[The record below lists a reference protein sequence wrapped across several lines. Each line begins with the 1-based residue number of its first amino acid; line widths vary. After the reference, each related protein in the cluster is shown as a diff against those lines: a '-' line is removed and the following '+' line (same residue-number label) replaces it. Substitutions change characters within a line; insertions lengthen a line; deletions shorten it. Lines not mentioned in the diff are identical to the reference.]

1 MSREEILADFQACT
15 GIEDLGIA
23 IMHLEE
29 ANWVLV
35 DAVNRAIP
43 QDGGGVGVDPTA
55 GFEPP
60 IPVEGPLPSS
70 SPPLLQEQ
78 LQPIPPPSPPQLSN
92 LLQESLNQVDMGSRM
107 AMSGMMGMGSSRGGM
122 MGPTLPGVSIA
133 SDFLPMGNSTRSRML
148 ELNIEYRDRMIAL
161 KVPDHESILTVKTLL
176 QEKVGVPPCQQ
187 ELRGWKGNAVFPLT
201 DRRLLQE
208 LNLPKENF
216 LYLLTPEIPSQLQN
230 GDEDQIPTDTNLR
243 VVIVDDYHNK
253 TYNLNFPGSH
263 TVLQVKRD
271 VSTVTDIPVFRQ
283 SWTGWPEHSNDDL
296 SLIQIGLPNDTTL
309 RVTLVRKH
317 DSEDAGPS
325 RAGAG
330 PSMPI
335 VLDDT
340 VVLSDTNQ
348 SDVEVSDDEYQDAP
362 EPMEDDDFFL
372 SQSDV
377 AIRSGIQ
384 PLLPDDF
391 GDEALA
397 GIKFGEEFGNR
408 YGVPRPAF
416 FPGSLEDALAEA
428 CNKPVDERKMLAVYL
443 HHDSSVL
450 TNVFCTQ
457 VFCAEA
463 VLTLMLENFV
473 TWGWDLTYSSNKQR
487 LLDMISRHFGSVAS
501 STIKNF
507 SIEKLPLVIL
517 IAKLKGN
524 LEIFQVIH
532 GNVSLDEFMSA
543 LLSAGES
550 YQSQLSVERAEEMER
565 NSRNQVKDEQERAFQ
580 EAQIRDQEREFALK
594 EQEEEIRLQEQV
606 MEAKRRS
613 EIEAKEAAEAK
624 AAVDQSEALS
634 SLPAEPAADC
644 GQVLANIRFRTPS
657 STLARRFLGSSPLS
671 VVLLYLRSEG
681 FRPEEYK
688 VLSAWPRRDLTK
700 LDPNASLEA
709 LKLCP
714 QETLTLEAIHH
725 GDSDS
730 E

>member
-1 MSREEILADFQACT
+1 
-15 GIEDLGIA
+15 
-23 IMHLEE
+23 
-29 ANWVLV
+29 
-35 DAVNRAIP
+35 
-43 QDGGGVGVDPTA
+43 
-55 GFEPP
+55 
-60 IPVEGPLPSS
+60 
-70 SPPLLQEQ
+70 
-78 LQPIPPPSPPQLSN
+78 
-92 LLQESLNQVDMGSRM
+92 
-107 AMSGMMGMGSSRGGM
+107 
-122 MGPTLPGVSIA
+122 
-133 SDFLPMGNSTRSRML
+133 
-148 ELNIEYRDRMIAL
+148 
-161 KVPDHESILTVKTLL
+161 
-176 QEKVGVPPCQQ
+176 
-187 ELRGWKGNAVFPLT
+187 
-201 DRRLLQE
+201 LQE

-216 LYLLTPEIPSQLQN
+216 LYLLTPEIPSQLTN
-230 GDEDQIPTDTNLR
+230 GDEEHIPTDTNLR
-243 VVIVDDYHNK
+243 VTIVDDYHDK

-283 SWTGWPEHSNDDL
+283 SWTGWPDHTNDDL
-296 SLIQIGLPNDTTL
+296 SLIQIGLATDITL

-317 DSEDAGPS
+317 DGEEPGPS
-325 RAGAG
+325 RSGAG

-340 VVLSDTNQ
+340 VVLSDTAQ

-372 SQSDV
+372 TQSDV
-377 AIRSGIQ
+377 ASRSGIQ

-408 YGVPRPAF
+408 YGQPTPAF

-428 CNKPVDERKMLAVYL
+428 CNKPVSQRKMLAVYL

-463 VLTLMLENFV
+463 VLGLMLENFV
-473 TWGWDLTYSSNKQR
+473 TWGWDLTYTSNKQR
-487 LLDMISRHFGSVAS
+487 LLDMIARHFGSVAS

-517 IAKLKGN
+517 VAKIKGN
-524 LEIFQVIH
+524 LEIFQVVH
-532 GNVSLDEFMSA
+532 GNVTLDEFMSS

-550 YQSQLSVERAEEMER
+550 YQSQLSVEKAEEMER
-565 NSRNQVKDEQERAFQ
+565 DSRNQVKDEQERAFL
-580 EAQIRDQEREFALK
+580 EAQIRDQEKQNQMK
-594 EQEEEIRLQEQV
+594 EQEEEIKLQEQM

-613 EIEAKEAAEAK
+613 EIEAKEIAEAK
-624 AAVDQSEALS
+624 AAMDQSEAAS
-634 SLPAEPAADC
+634 TLPAEPAANC
-644 GQVLANIRFRTPS
+644 GQTLANIRFRTPS

-671 VVLLYLRSEG
+671 VLMLYLRSEG

-688 VLSAWPRRDLTK
+688 VLSSFPRRDLTK
-700 LDPNASLEA
+700 LDHSATLEA

-714 QETLTLEAIHH
+714 QETLTLEALHQ
-725 GDSDS
+725 GESDS

>member
-1 MSREEILADFQACT
+1 M
-15 GIEDLGIA
+15 GLG
-23 IMHLEE
+23 
-29 ANWVLV
+29 
-35 DAVNRAIP
+35 
-43 QDGGGVGVDPTA
+43 
-55 GFEPP
+55 
-60 IPVEGPLPSS
+60 
-70 SPPLLQEQ
+70 
-78 LQPIPPPSPPQLSN
+78 
-92 LLQESLNQVDMGSRM
+92 
-107 AMSGMMGMGSSRGGM
+107 GMMGMMASARGGM
-122 MGPTLPGVSIA
+122 NMMGGPSLPGVSMA
-133 SDFLPMGNSTRSRML
+133 SDFLPMGNSTRSRLL
-148 ELNIEYRDRMIAL
+148 ELNIEYRDRMIHL

-216 LYLLTPEIPSQLQN
+216 LYLLTPEIPSQLSN
-230 GDEDQIPTDTNLR
+230 GDEEHIPTDINLR
-243 VVIVDDYHNK
+243 VTIVDEFHDK

-263 TVLQVKRD
+263 TVIQVKRD

-283 SWTGWPEHSNDDL
+283 SWTGWPDHSNDDL
-296 SLIQIGLPNDTTL
+296 SLIQIGLPTDTTL

-317 DSEDAGPS
+317 DDEPGAGPS
-325 RAGAG
+325 RSGAG

-340 VVLSDTNQ
+340 VVLSDTAQ

-372 SQSDV
+372 TQENV
-377 AIRSGIQ
+377 ASRSGIQ

-408 YGVPRPAF
+408 YGQPTPAF
-416 FPGSLEDALAEA
+416 FPGSLEDALGEA
-428 CNKPVDERKMLAVYL
+428 CNKPVSDRKMLAVYL

-463 VLTLMLENFV
+463 VLGLMLENFV
-473 TWGWDLTYSSNKQR
+473 TWGWDLTYTSNKQR
-487 LLDMISRHFGSVAS
+487 LLDMIARHFGSVAS

-517 IAKLKGN
+517 VAKIKGN

-532 GNVSLDEFMSA
+532 GNVTLDEFMSG

-550 YQSQLSVERAEEMER
+550 YQSQLSVEKAEEMER
-565 NSRNQVKDEQERAFQ
+565 DSRNQVKDEQERAFQ
-580 EAQIRDQEREFALK
+580 EAQIRDQEREFAIK
-594 EQEEEIRLQEQV
+594 EQEEEIKLQEQV

-624 AAVDQSEALS
+624 AAVDQSEAAS
-634 SLPAEPAADC
+634 TLPAEPAADC
-644 GQVLANIRFRTPS
+644 GKTLANIRFRTPS
-657 STLARRFLGSSPLS
+657 SNLARRFLGSSPLS
-671 VVLLYLRSEG
+671 VLLLYLRSEG

-688 VLSAWPRRDLTK
+688 VLSSFPRRDLTK
-700 LDPNASLEA
+700 LDHTSTLEA

-714 QETLTLEAIHH
+714 QETLTLEALHQ
-725 GDSDS
+725 GESDS

>member
-1 MSREEILADFQACT
+1 M
-15 GIEDLGIA
+15 
-23 IMHLEE
+23 
-29 ANWVLV
+29 
-35 DAVNRAIP
+35 
-43 QDGGGVGVDPTA
+43 GG
-55 GFEPP
+55 
-60 IPVEGPLPSS
+60 
-70 SPPLLQEQ
+70 
-78 LQPIPPPSPPQLSN
+78 
-92 LLQESLNQVDMGSRM
+92 RM
-107 AMSGMMGMGSSRGGM
+107 AGMMGGM
-122 MGPTLPGVSIA
+122 MGGARVGQSLPGVSIA
-133 SDFLPMGNSTRSRML
+133 SDFLPMGNSTRSRLL
-148 ELNIEYRDRMIAL
+148 ELNIEYRDRMIHL
-161 KVPDHESILTVKTLL
+161 KVPDHESINTVKTLL

-187 ELRGWKGNAVFPLT
+187 ELRGWKGNTPFPLS

-230 GDEDQIPTDTNLR
+230 GDEEVIPTDINLR
-243 VVIVDDYHNK
+243 VTVVDDYHDK

-296 SLIQIGLPNDTTL
+296 SLIQIGLATDSTL

-317 DSEDAGPS
+317 DGDDAGPS

-340 VVLSDTNQ
+340 VVLSDTAQ

-372 SQSDV
+372 SQAEV
-377 AIRSGIQ
+377 ATRSGIQ

-408 YGVPRPAF
+408 YGHPHPQF
-416 FPGSLEDALAEA
+416 FPGSLEDALGEA
-428 CNKPVDERKMLAVYL
+428 CNKPTSERRMLAVYL

-463 VLTLMLENFV
+463 VLGLLNENFV

-501 STIKNF
+501 STIRNF

-517 IAKLKGN
+517 VAKLKGN

-532 GNVSLDEFMSA
+532 GNVILDEFMSA

-550 YQSQLSVERAEEMER
+550 YQSQISVERAEEQERTER
-565 NSRNQVKDEQERAFQ
+565 NYVKDEQEKAFQ
-580 EAQIRDQEREFALK
+580 EAQLRDQEREFALK
-594 EQEEEIRLQEQV
+594 EAEEESRLQEQV
-606 MEAKRRS
+606 EEAKRRS
-613 EIEAKEAAEAK
+613 EQEAKEVKEAE
-624 AAVDQSEALS
+624 ST
-634 SLPAEPAADC
+634 LPTEPAADS
-644 GQVLANIRFRTPS
+644 GQPLANIRFRTP
-657 STLARRFLGSSPLS
+657 T
-671 VVLLYLRSEG
+671 E
-681 FRPEEYK
+681 
-688 VLSAWPRRDLTK
+688 
-700 LDPNASLEA
+700 
-709 LKLCP
+709 
-714 QETLTLEAIHH
+714 
-725 GDSDS
+725 
-730 E
+730 

>member
-29 ANWVLV
+29 TNWVLV

-43 QDGGGVGVDPTA
+43 QDGGGGVDPVA
-55 GFEPP
+55 GYAGPP
-60 IPVEGPLPSS
+60 DPVVVGPLPSS

-78 LQPIPPPSPPQLSN
+78 LQPIPPPSPPQHSA
-92 LLQESLNQVDMGSRM
+92 ETLNQVDMGGRM
-107 AMSGMMGMGSSRGGM
+107 AMGAMMGMMGGSRGGQA
-122 MGPTLPGVSIA
+122 LPGVSIA
-133 SDFLPMGNSTRSRML
+133 SDFLPMGNSTRSRLL
-148 ELNIEYRDRMIAL
+148 ELNIEYRDRMIHL
-161 KVPDHESILTVKTLL
+161 KVPDHESISTVKTLL

-216 LYLLTPEIPSQLQN
+216 LYLLTPEIPAQMTN
-230 GDEDQIPTDTNLR
+230 GDEEHIPTDISLR
-243 VVIVDDYHNK
+243 VTVIDDYHDK

-263 TVLQVKRD
+263 TVHQVKRD

-283 SWTGWPEHSNDDL
+283 SWTGWPEHTNDEL
-296 SLIQIGLPNDTTL
+296 SLIQIGLPTDSTL

-317 DSEDAGPS
+317 DGDDAGPS

-340 VVLSDTNQ
+340 VVLSDTAQ

-372 SQSDV
+372 TQTDV
-377 AIRSGIQ
+377 VSRSGIQ

-408 YGVPRPAF
+408 YGQPTPAF

-428 CNKPVDERKMLAVYL
+428 CNKPVSERKMLAVYL

-463 VLTLMLENFV
+463 VLGLMLENFV
-473 TWGWDLTYSSNKQR
+473 TWGWDLTYTSNKQR
-487 LLDMISRHFGSVAS
+487 LLDMIARHFGSVAS

-507 SIEKLPLVIL
+507 SIEKLPLVIVV
-517 IAKLKGN
+517 AKIRGN

-532 GNVSLDEFMSA
+532 GNVTLDEFMSS

-550 YQSQLSVERAEEMER
+550 YQSQLSLEKAEEMER
-565 NSRNQVKDEQERAFQ
+565 DSRNQVKDEQERAFL
-580 EAQIRDQEREFALK
+580 EAQIRDQEKQSKLK
-594 EQEEEIRLQEQV
+594 EQEEEMRLQEQV
-606 MEAKRRS
+606 MEAKRIS
-613 EIEAKEAAEAK
+613 ELEAKEAAEAK
-624 AAVDQSEALS
+624 AAVEQSEAAS
-634 SLPAEPAADC
+634 TLPAEPAADC
-644 GQVLANIRFRTPS
+644 GEVLANIRFRTPQ
-657 STLARRFLGSSPLS
+657 STLARRFLGSSQLS
-671 VVLLYLRSEG
+671 VLMLYLRSQG

-688 VLSAWPRRDLTK
+688 VLSSFPRRDLTK
-700 LDPNASLEA
+700 LDHTATLVS

-714 QETLTLEAIHH
+714 QETLTLEALHQ
-725 GDSDS
+725 GESDS

>member
-1 MSREEILADFQACT
+1 M
-15 GIEDLGIA
+15 
-23 IMHLEE
+23 
-29 ANWVLV
+29 
-35 DAVNRAIP
+35 
-43 QDGGGVGVDPTA
+43 GGARVGQ
-55 GFEPP
+55 
-60 IPVEGPLPSS
+60 S
-70 SPPLLQEQ
+70 
-78 LQPIPPPSPPQLSN
+78 
-92 LLQESLNQVDMGSRM
+92 
-107 AMSGMMGMGSSRGGM
+107 
-122 MGPTLPGVSIA
+122 LPGVSIA
-133 SDFLPMGNSTRSRML
+133 SDFLPMGNSTRSRLL
-148 ELNIEYRDRMIAL
+148 ELNIEYRDRMIHL
-161 KVPDHESILTVKTLL
+161 KVPDHESINTVKTLL

-216 LYLLTPEIPSQLQN
+216 LYLLTPEIPAQMTN
-230 GDEDQIPTDTNLR
+230 GDEEHITTDINLR
-243 VVIVDDYHNK
+243 VIIVDEYHDK

-263 TVLQVKRD
+263 TVHQVKRD
-271 VSTVTDIPVFRQ
+271 VSAVTDIPVFRQ
-283 SWTGWPEHSNDDL
+283 EWTGWPEHTNDEL
-296 SLIQIGLPNDTTL
+296 SLIQIGLPNDSTL

-317 DSEDAGPS
+317 DGEEAGPS

-340 VVLSDTNQ
+340 VVLSDTAQ
-348 SDVEVSDDEYQDAP
+348 SDVEVSDDDYQDAP

-372 SQSDV
+372 SQADPVS
-377 AIRSGIQ
+377 RSGIQ

-408 YGVPRPAF
+408 YGQPTPAF
-416 FPGSLEDALAEA
+416 FPGSLEDALADA
-428 CNKPVDERKMLAVYL
+428 CNKPVSERKMLAVYL

-463 VLTLMLENFV
+463 VLGLMLENFV
-473 TWGWDLTYSSNKQR
+473 TWGWDLTYTSNKQR
-487 LLDMISRHFGSVAS
+487 LLDMIARHFGSVAS

-517 IAKLKGN
+517 VAKIKGN

-532 GNVSLDEFMSA
+532 GNVTLDEFMSS

-550 YQSQLSVERAEEMER
+550 YQSQLSLEKAEEMER
-565 NSRNQVKDEQERAFQ
+565 DSRNQVKDEQERAFL
-580 EAQIRDQEREFALK
+580 EAQIRDQEKQSRLK
-594 EQEEEIRLQEQV
+594 EQEEEMRLQEQV

-613 EIEAKEAAEAK
+613 ELEAKEAAEAK
-624 AAVDQSEALS
+624 AAMEQSEAAS
-634 SLPAEPAADC
+634 TLPPEPAANC
-644 GQVLANIRFRTPS
+644 GEVLANIRFRTPQ

-671 VVLLYLRSEG
+671 VLLLYLRSQG

-688 VLSAWPRRDLTK
+688 VLASFPRRDLTK
-700 LDPNASLEA
+700 LDHSATLES

-714 QETLTLEAIHH
+714 QETLTLEALNH

>member
-1 MSREEILADFQACT
+1 MSTREEILADFQACT
-15 GIEDLGIA
+15 GIEDLGLA
-23 IMHLEE
+23 IMHLEDT
-29 ANWVLV
+29 NWVLV

-43 QDGGGVGVDPTA
+43 QDGGGGVDPVA
-55 GFEPP
+55 GPAQP
-60 IPVEGPLPSS
+60 G
-70 SPPLLQEQ
+70 SPPVLIEHDS
-78 LQPIPPPSPPQLSN
+78 ISPPSPPQIQNIIQDSG
-92 LLQESLNQVDMGSRM
+92 SQVDVGGGM
-107 AMSGMMGMGSSRGGM
+107 AMGNVMGMGSSRIGS
-122 MGPTLPGVSIA
+122 LPGVSIA
-133 SDFLPMGNSTRSRML
+133 SDFLPMGNSTRSRLL
-148 ELNIEYRDRMIAL
+148 ELNIEYRDRMINL

-176 QEKVGVPPCQQ
+176 QEKIGVPPCQQ
-187 ELRGWKGNAVFPLT
+187 ELRGWKGNVPFPLT

-216 LYLLTPEIPSQLQN
+216 LYLLTPEIPSLLTN
-230 GDEDQIPTDTNLR
+230 GDEEHIPADMNLR
-243 VVIVDDYHNK
+243 ITVVDDYHDK
-253 TYNLNFPGSH
+253 SYNLNFPGSH
-263 TVLQVKRD
+263 TVHQVKSD
-271 VSTVTDIPVFRQ
+271 VSNVTKIKVYKQ
-283 SWTGWPEHSNDDL
+283 LWTGWPDHTNDEL
-296 SLIQIGLPNDTTL
+296 SLIQIGLPSDTTL
-309 RVTLVRKH
+309 RVTMN
-317 DSEDAGPS
+317 DADDQAQS
-325 RAGAG
+325 GAG

-340 VVLSDTNQ
+340 VVLSDTNH

-372 SQSDV
+372 SQNDV
-377 AIRSGIQ
+377 TSRSGIQ

-408 YGVPRPAF
+408 YGQPTPAF
-416 FPGSLEDALAEA
+416 FPGSLEDALNEA
-428 CNKPVDERKMLAVYL
+428 CQKPVSERKMLAVYL

-463 VLTLMLENFV
+463 VLGLMLENFI
-473 TWGWDLTYSSNKQR
+473 TWGWDLTYTSNKQR
-487 LLDMISRHFGSVAS
+487 LLDMIARHFGSVAS

-517 IAKLKGN
+517 VAKLRGN

-532 GNVSLDEFMSA
+532 GNVTLDEFMSS

-550 YQSQLSVERAEEMER
+550 YQSQLSVEKAEEMER
-565 NSRNQVKDEQERAFQ
+565 NTRNQVKDEQERAFQ
-580 EAQIRDQEREFALK
+580 EAQLRDQEREFAIK

-613 EIEAKEAAEAK
+613 EIEAKERAEAQ
-624 AAVDQSEALS
+624 AAVEQSEAAS
-634 SLPAEPAADC
+634 TLPPEPESNC
-644 GQVLANIRFRTPS
+644 GETLANIRFRTPS
-657 STLARRFLGSSPLS
+657 ATLSRRFLGSNPLS
-671 VVLLYLRSEG
+671 VLMLYLRSQG
-681 FRPEEYK
+681 YRPEDYK
-688 VLSAWPRRDLTK
+688 VLSSFPRRDLTK
-700 LDPNASLEA
+700 LDHSSTLES

-714 QETLTLEAIHH
+714 QETLTLEAINH